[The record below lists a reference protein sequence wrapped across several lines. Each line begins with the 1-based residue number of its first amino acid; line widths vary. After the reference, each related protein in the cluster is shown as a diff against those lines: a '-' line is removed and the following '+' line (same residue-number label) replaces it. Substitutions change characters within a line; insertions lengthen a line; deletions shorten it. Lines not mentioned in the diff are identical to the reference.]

1 MKISQITNV
10 FNDKRKFYHYVLCL
24 TAIRLFCESDFR
36 PRRKK
41 KENMGLQ
48 IAKHLFFIK
57 EEEKQ
62 QQQMALR
69 IAPELVPG
77 TVVALYIILSD
88 LSWEPY

>member
-1 MKISQITNV
+1 
-10 FNDKRKFYHYVLCL
+10 
-24 TAIRLFCESDFR
+24 
-36 PRRKK
+36 
-41 KENMGLQ
+41 MGLQ